1 MAAVVEHPLTVVFTL
16 PGGVVHRRGLEDLPN
31 QRLATDLARGLVAAT
46 HPHGPIRTRS
56 MARHYLTTLRR
67 MVLDLHEQGFDRG
80 VPDLSAAMLVQYWLT
95 CDYHRE
101 RRIRVVLDAY
111 QRAVGGLAEP
121 VVRHLS
127 GRRINVAV
135 KGTPLAPYS
144 DSEWRRLQRAC
155 TGAITRSRRAHDEVT
170 AAALRGGDPCVHG
183 VDRGNLAWLLARTG
197 PLTPAQVRDRLG
209 PHRNAVT
216 DAEILAIDA
225 ALFPTAHV
233 ALAYLTLLG
242 MRTGIVPDGLDAL
255 TLGSIVRTSPDT
267 VLLRYRKGRTGDE
280 SLNLPR
286 DAVRVLDRWLA
297 HSAVLRGHAGEAA
310 DRLWIHVG
318 GQRDHAHP
326 RNGTGIYV
334 RPRSQHH
341 RFTWIAATGVVG
353 DDGQPLPLHGGR
365 IRVTHLQR
373 RDRASWTGRTTIDP
387 NHTAAVE
394 GDHYLSSHTPAQR
407 DAIDGI
413 IEDAQ
418 RDQRRKAATMIAG
431 GATIAEFASR
441 FPELVAEAGL
451 DTDTITALL
460 SGEQDVFVAA
470 CAAPFNSPHAP
481 SGTLCPARPWVCLLC
496 PLAVFAP
503 RHLPNL
509 LRLKKFFAQQSRHLT
524 AAQFMRTF
532 GPYALRLDEDLLPRF
547 GTTAIDAA
555 THRIDEDDDTG
566 GMPLHLEEQ

>member
-1 MAAVVEHPLTVVFTL
+1 VAAVVEHPLTVVFTL

-31 QRLATDLARGLVAAT
+31 QRLAADLAQGLVAAT

-56 MARHYLTTLRR
+56 VARQYLTTMRR
-67 MVLDLHEQGFDRG
+67 MVLDLDEQGFDRG
-80 VPDLSAAMLVQYWLT
+80 VTDLSAAMLVEYWLT

-121 VVRHLS
+121 IVRHLS
-127 GRRINVAV
+127 GRRINVTV
-135 KGTPLAPYS
+135 KSTPLQPYS
-144 DSEWRRLQRAC
+144 DSEWKQLQRAC
-155 TGAITRSRRAHDEVT
+155 TDTITRAHRAHDEVT
-170 AAALRGGDPCVHG
+170 AAALRGGDPSVHG
-183 VDRGNLAWLLARTG
+183 VDRANLAWLLTRTG
-197 PLTPAQVRDRLG
+197 PLTPAQVRHRLG
-209 PHRNAVT
+209 AHRNTVT
-216 DAEILAIDA
+216 DAEILAVDT

-255 TLGSIVRTSPDT
+255 TIGSIARTSTDT

-297 HSAVLRGHAGEAA
+297 HSAVLRGHAGAAA

-318 GQRDHAHP
+318 GRRDLAA

-341 RFTWIAATGVVG
+341 RAGWIAATGLVG
-353 DDGQPLPLHGGR
+353 DDEQPLPLHGGR
-365 IRVTHLQR
+365 IRVTYLQR

-394 GDHYLSSHTPAQR
+394 GDHYLSSHTAAQR

-418 RDQRRKAATMIAG
+418 RDQRRKAAAVIAG
-431 GATIAEFASR
+431 GETVAEFAGR
-441 FPELVAEAGL
+441 FPGLVAEAGL
-451 DTDTITALL
+451 DTEAITALL

-481 SGTLCPARPWVCLLC
+481 PGTLCPARPWVCLLC

-509 LRLKKFFAQQSRHLT
+509 LRLKQFLAQQSRHLT
-524 AAQFMRTF
+524 AAQFMHTF
-532 GPYALRLDEDLLPRF
+532 GPYAVRLDEDLLPRF
-547 GTTAIDAA
+547 GTTAIDDA
-555 THRIDEDDDTG
+555 TRRIDDDDPG
-566 GMPLHLEEQ
+566 GLPLYLEEQ